1 MLTVYAR
8 EAHPIRRDHLRWGL
22 LVIGA
27 LAFMDVYAVWS
38 GPIGRLPFGENESGL
53 SDPSVLTEVYGWSVI
68 GLVKRYNQLAYAC
81 LAVLLAVYLAAIYV
95 QTQSFSRNQSAR
107 GASLDR

>member
-1 MLTVYAR
+1 MMLA
-8 EAHPIRRDHLRWGL
+8 
-22 LVIGA
+22 
-27 LAFMDVYAVWS
+27 AFKAV
-38 GPIGRLPFGENESGL
+38 PPK
-53 SDPSVLTEVYGWSVI
+53 T
-68 GLVKRYNQLAYAC
+68 LVKRYNQLAYAC